1 MEQETPLASLWP
13 SKCAQNQRKC
23 IRGGKADNTLENY
36 KGTPRA
42 CRDAVRKPEAQF
54 KLKLARDV
62 KNHIE
67 EYFRYVNTKQK
78 EEGNTGLVFNSR
90 GELVTNETEKAKV
103 LNIFSSSV
111 FTSTVGLQALGKK
124 PRLVRVGTHG
134 PTVREE
140 RVCMSSVTAA
150 WPSMINEP

>member
-23 IRGGKADNTLENY
+23 TRGGKADNTLENY
-36 KGTPRA
+36 KGTPKA

-90 GELVTNETEKAKV
+90 GELVTNKTEKAKV
-103 LNIFSSSV
+103 LNIFPALSLPALLGSRPWEKNPGWYV
-111 FTSTVGLQALGKK
+111 WVHMDPLLGKK
-124 PRLVRVGTHG
+124 
-134 PTVREE
+134 EF
-140 RVCMSSVTAA
+140 VCHL
-150 WPSMINEP
+150 